1 MNRRQ
6 RPRIDDRRRTGMTL
20 LELLAVVTI
29 IVLLAGLVLGLAGYA
44 QRRGGRSRARAEIS
58 ILENAIEEYRT
69 DTGGYPTS
77 GVIRI
82 TPNREAAMTN
92 SWLLF
97 TQLVGGSREYIRFR
111 DHQLERVG
119 AITIIV
125 DPYGNA
131 YDYYR
136 PLDNLTAWTIS
147 TDPTNSWASGGL
159 HNVLTFDLS
168 SYGPDRLTYIEYSGF
183 WCDLNSSWKKFGCA
197 SNALDDITNWP

>member
-1 MNRRQ
+1 MNRRP
-6 RPRIDDRRRTGMTL
+6 RPRPDDRRRRAITL

-29 IVLLAGLVLGLAGYA
+29 LVLLAGLVLGLAGYA
-44 QRRGGRSRARAEIS
+44 QRKGGRSRAQAEIS

-69 DTGGYPTS
+69 DHGGYPTS

-97 TQLVGGSREYIRFR
+97 AQLVGGSREYMNFR

-136 PLDNLTAWTIS
+136 PPDNLAAWTVS
-147 TDPTNSWASGGL
+147 TDPTNRWASGGL
-159 HNVLTFDLS
+159 HNLLTFDLS
-168 SYGPDRLTYIEYSGF
+168 SYGPDRLTYIEYPGF
-183 WCDLNSSWKKFGCA
+183 GCSPGHPWNKFACA